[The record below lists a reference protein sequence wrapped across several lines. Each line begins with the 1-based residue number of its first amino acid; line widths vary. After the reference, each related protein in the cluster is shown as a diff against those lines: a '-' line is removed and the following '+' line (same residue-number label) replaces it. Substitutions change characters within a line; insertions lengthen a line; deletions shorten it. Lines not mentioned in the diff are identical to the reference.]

1 MSPEVGSPEAAAA
14 SSNGADPLRMPD
26 GALVAKRDAPVGGQ
40 AVLEGVM
47 MRGVSV
53 WAVAVR
59 NPEGEIEISSEP
71 IKPWAQRHRLW
82 RLPVLRGVVALGESM
97 KIGFR
102 ALAISANAQLEEDEE
117 GEPEEIGGWV
127 WGLTIALS
135 LALAVGLFFVIPVG
149 LTSLIKDQLGSP
161 LLFWLVEGVLRTAI
175 FIGYIVAISR
185 LRDLRRV
192 FEYHGAEHKTISCY
206 EAEDELTPARAKLY
220 SRLHPRC
227 GTSFL
232 LIVMVLAIFVFA
244 PIGLPA
250 WYWLL
255 ASRILGIPLIAGL
268 SYEVIKWAGKNRR
281 KRWVRAVMWPGLM
294 LQNLTTR
301 EPDEEQLA
309 VAIAALEKV
318 LAEESPEAAAAEPA
332 DRDRRLGS
340 LPSRRCSKA
349 SAAALAPPA
358 AANACGDPL
367 GAGAAIEIASR
378 TLERSRSGLS
388 SRAGSR
394 VPAPDLDPRRA
405 TSNWS
410 RPKGTTQ
417 TGTPSASAF
426 WVAPMPPWV
435 IAQLACSSTGR
446 VGDEREHGRVTG
458 RRAGRSVLAAGSV
471 ATTWKGSPASAV
483 ERRPHEPAVVLEIG
497 RGRHEHEWRLDRRE
511 LGGQLGRAGPRRRAR
526 PGRRWRARRSADS
539 RRARRVMQR
548 AAAVVP
554 EKTSCDVGERCQA
567 PSARPRFR

>member
-1 MSPEVGSPEAAAA
+1 VSGGGSDP
-14 SSNGADPLRMPD
+14 SLNGADPLRMPD

-47 MRGVSV
+47 MRGIST

-59 NPEGEIEISSEP
+59 NPEGKIEISSESLV
-71 IKPWAQRHRLW
+71 PWAKRHRLW
-82 RLPVLRGVVALGESM
+82 RVPVIRGVVALGESL

-117 GEPEEIGGWV
+117 GNKEEIGGWI

-149 LTSLIKDQLGSP
+149 LTSLIKDELGSS
-161 LLFWLVEGVLRTAI
+161 LLFWLVEGILRTAI
-175 FIGYIVAISR
+175 FIGYIVVISQ
-185 LRDLRRV
+185 LPDLRRV

-206 EAEDELTPARAKLY
+206 EAEDELVPARAKLY

-281 KRWVRAVMWPGLM
+281 KRWVRALMWPGLM

-309 VAIAALEKV
+309 VAIVALEKV
-318 LAEESPEAAAAEPA
+318 LEVEKPGEVEESP
-332 DRDRRLGS
+332 
-340 LPSRRCSKA
+340 
-349 SAAALAPPA
+349 
-358 AANACGDPL
+358 
-367 GAGAAIEIASR
+367 IEI
-378 TLERSRSGLS
+378 
-388 SRAGSR
+388 
-394 VPAPDLDPRRA
+394 
-405 TSNWS
+405 
-410 RPKGTTQ
+410 
-417 TGTPSASAF
+417 
-426 WVAPMPPWV
+426 VA
-435 IAQLACSSTGR
+435 
-446 VGDEREHGRVTG
+446 
-458 RRAGRSVLAAGSV
+458 
-471 ATTWKGSPASAV
+471 
-483 ERRPHEPAVVLEIG
+483 
-497 RGRHEHEWRLDRRE
+497 
-511 LGGQLGRAGPRRRAR
+511 
-526 PGRRWRARRSADS
+526 
-539 RRARRVMQR
+539 
-548 AAAVVP
+548 
-554 EKTSCDVGERCQA
+554 
-567 PSARPRFR
+567 